1 MIVLSVTCL
10 IGILIGLHYNV
21 LAVIPAT
28 VATIFVSCVSA
39 VAHDGALA
47 TVLFGILTSVV
58 GLQAGYMVG
67 LVGRGLISQLFS
79 RTASA
84 QSKRV

>member
-28 VATIFVSCVSA
+28 LAAIFVSCVSA
-39 VAHDGALA
+39 LVSGGAFA
-47 TVLFGILTSVV
+47 TVLFGILTSVI
-58 GLQAGYMVG
+58 GLQAGYMIG
-67 LVGRGLISQLFS
+67 LTGRGLIGQIFS

>member
-28 VATIFVSCVSA
+28 LATVLVSYVSA
-39 VAHDGALA
+39 IVNGGAFA
-47 TVLFGILTSVV
+47 TVLFGILTSAI
-58 GLQAGYMVG
+58 GLQAGYMIG
-67 LVGRGLISQLFS
+67 LAGRGLIGQLFS